1 MKVLCMCMHLLI
13 ILLLRLLIVKVMHF
27 LGLLQEVQV
36 LRGLVKVH
44 HLQLRWRQKVLV
56 RLPKNMA
63 LKT

>member
-13 ILLLRLLIVKVMHF
+13 ILLLQLLIVKVMRF
-27 LGLLQEVQV
+27 LGLLREV
-36 LRGLVKVH
+36 LDLKAPVKVH

-56 RLPKNMA
+56 KLPKNMA